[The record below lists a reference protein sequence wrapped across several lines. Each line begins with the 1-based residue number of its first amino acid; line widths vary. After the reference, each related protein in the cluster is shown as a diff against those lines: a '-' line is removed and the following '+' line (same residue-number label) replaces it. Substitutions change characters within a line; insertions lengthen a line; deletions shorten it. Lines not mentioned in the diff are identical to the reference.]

1 MMYEGDLIIIP
12 TDTVYGLAAKLY
24 DLKALEKIYK
34 LKGREQ
40 SKKIPLL
47 ISNVS
52 QLKDIC
58 VTNKFSLELMKKYWP
73 GALTI
78 VLNTTKEFMEK
89 TNDLTIAVR
98 MPKHPV
104 ALKLIDTYGVLRVTS
119 LNKSGE
125 PPLNNLR
132 EIEKIFGPYVKDIYP
147 HGQVAKSDVSST
159 VIDVTKSKFQVLREG
174 DIKTAEL
181 EAFKLTLK

>member
-1 MMYEGDLIIIP
+1 MMCQGDLIVIP

-24 DLKALEKIYK
+24 DKVALNKIFEI
-34 LKGREQ
+34 KGRDQ

-47 ISNVS
+47 ISHVD

-58 VTNKFSLELMKKYWP
+58 ILNKFSLELIKKYWP

-78 VLNTTKEFMEK
+78 VFKTSDIFKEK
-89 TNDLTIAVR
+89 TGEDTIAIR

-125 PPLNNLR
+125 KPLTNLK
-132 EIEKIFGPYVKDIYP
+132 EIKETFGPFVTDIYP
-147 HGQVAKSDVSST
+147 QGTINKSNVSST
-159 VIDVTKSKFQVLREG
+159 VLDLTKSKMKILREG
-174 DIKTAEL
+174 AIKLSDL
-181 EAFKLTLK
+181 ETYKKRFE

>member
-1 MMYEGDLIIIP
+1 MMYQGDLIIIP

-24 DLKALEKIYK
+24 DEAALKKIFEI
-34 LKGREQ
+34 KGRDQ

-47 ISNVS
+47 ISNVN

-58 VTNKFSLELMKKYWP
+58 RTSKFSLELIKKYWP
-73 GALTI
+73 GALTM
-78 VLNTTKEFMEK
+78 VFKTTDAFKEK
-89 TNDLTIAVR
+89 TGEDTIAIR

-125 PPLNNLR
+125 EPLTSLK
-132 EIEKIFGPYVKDIYP
+132 EIEKIYGRLVKNIYP
-147 HGQVAKSDVSST
+147 HGAVEKSNVSST
-159 VIDVTKSKFQVLREG
+159 VVDLTKSKMKVLRQG
-174 DIKTAEL
+174 DIKLSEL
-181 EAFKLTLK
+181 EAFRESLK